1 MPRYPPPFNVQAVH
15 VDESEGDAMEALLDA
30 AP

>member
-1 MPRYPPPFNVQAVH
+1 MLRYPPFNVQAVH
-15 VDESEGDAMEALLDA
+15 ADESEGDTAEALLDV